1 MPSQLH
7 KRKENGY
14 VHNIF
19 IIFSQQKLSLKLLLI
34 QSLPIPKTN

>member
-7 KRKENGY
+7 KRKDKGY
-14 VHNIF
+14 IHNIF
-19 IIFSQQKLSLKLLLI
+19 IILSQQKLSLKLLLI

>member
-7 KRKENGY
+7 KRKEKDY

-19 IIFSQQKLSLKLLLI
+19 IILSQQKLSLKLLLI